1 MFTLNNIL
9 LNSFQ
14 KLSENTGN
22 YTTALAAQSCRWQDI
37 YLPREA
43 IHEWTRYPKETFIF
57 FAILFTEKTLL
68 NFCYSIIYYAVAE
81 ELAFTFF
88 PTSVRNNPYKQIP
101 EATVNLWLPLFN
113 KQPQTSPSL
122 TVTDACS
129 KKMQQ
134 KEGEKRRKEKR
145 KDLASRALQRRLDL
159 DVHSP
164 VQSEVQRAQNCLP
177 FPEVK
182 PPL

>member
-1 MFTLNNIL
+1 MFTLKNIL

-129 KKMQQ
+129 KKCS
-134 KEGEKRRKEKR
+134 KKKGKKGEKKKGRIWHLGHFRG
-145 KDLASRALQRRLDL
+145 ALTWMCTPQCSLRFRGPRTVYLF
-159 DVHSP
+159 
-164 VQSEVQRAQNCLP
+164 Q
-177 FPEVK
+177 K
-182 PPL
+182 